1 MDRGIATKDNIALLK
16 DKEYPYIVVERR
28 AVEKE
33 YLKEFEAAKE
43 TYTRIDSQTVGKA
56 QGSSVYVKKVLTEDS
71 CRVLCL
77 SEGREQKERAIDA
90 LKENRFLEDLTRLQT
105 SVSKRNILLVGKV
118 SERIG
123 RLKERY
129 PSIAHHYDI
138 QLELDESEKKV
149 LALSWEKKPLSVN

>member
-1 MDRGIATKDNIALLK
+1 
-16 DKEYPYIVVERR
+16 
-28 AVEKE
+28 
-33 YLKEFEAAKE
+33 
-43 TYTRIDSQTVGKA
+43 
-56 QGSSVYVKKVLTEDS
+56 
-71 CRVLCL
+71 L

-90 LKENRFLEDLTRLQT
+90 LKENRFPEDLSRLQT

-123 RLKERY
+123 RLKEWY

-149 LALSWEKKPLSVN
+149 LDLSWEKKPLSVN